1 MCCDSLLPW
10 LAVLYVNVSCVV
22 GSPKRFI
29 DSLLR
34 WRAQA
39 YNTAYATRRTED
51 ESLYFL
57 VQPRVLGVPLIS
69 LGTAI
74 GARVKFGWPRAVTG
88 FKSRPKCSVYK
99 PTAVM
104 TAPAFPDPT
113 SSASRLGLAV
123 PQFATALL
131 LMTTTTPS
139 TRSADPHS
147 DPRMTEAKQ
156 TRHEVQ
162 TQERLEAFSS
172 PLPHHYMHK
181 CETLSL
187 PRGNTMNMI
196 CHRNLIR
203 FKLRLPFTFFSLALS
218 YIPADAAAQPERVR
232 RCLFVCIYTYRP
244 ATHRH
249 LSRGTSHA
257 LASHLMSS
265 LLVCHHAS
273 KL

>member
-1 MCCDSLLPW
+1 
-10 LAVLYVNVSCVV
+10 
-22 GSPKRFI
+22 
-29 DSLLR
+29 
-34 WRAQA
+34 
-39 YNTAYATRRTED
+39 
-51 ESLYFL
+51 
-57 VQPRVLGVPLIS
+57 
-69 LGTAI
+69 
-74 GARVKFGWPRAVTG
+74 
-88 FKSRPKCSVYK
+88 
-99 PTAVM
+99 
-104 TAPAFPDPT
+104 
-113 SSASRLGLAV
+113 
-123 PQFATALL
+123 
-131 LMTTTTPS
+131 MTTTKPS

-162 TQERLEAFSS
+162 TQERLEAFRS
-172 PLPHHYMHK
+172 PLPHQYMLN

-203 FKLRLPFTFFSLALS
+203 FKFRLPFTFFSLALS
-218 YIPADAAAQPERVR
+218 YTPADAAAQPERVR
-232 RCLFVCIYTYRP
+232 RSLFVCIYTYRP

-265 LLVCHHAS
+265 LLVCHHTS

>member
-10 LAVLYVNVSCVV
+10 LQVAVLYVNVSCVV
-22 GSPKRFI
+22 GSLQRDYWI
-29 DSLLR
+29 LR

-51 ESLYFL
+51 KTLYFL
-57 VQPRVLGVPLIS
+57 VLPRVLGVPLIS

-74 GARVKFGWPRAVTG
+74 GARVKFAWPRAVTG

-99 PTAVM
+99 PTAVV

-156 TRHEVQ
+156 TRNEVQ

-172 PLPHHYMHK
+172 PLPH
-181 CETLSL
+181 
-187 PRGNTMNMI
+187 
-196 CHRNLIR
+196 
-203 FKLRLPFTFFSLALS
+203 
-218 YIPADAAAQPERVR
+218 
-232 RCLFVCIYTYRP
+232 
-244 ATHRH
+244 
-249 LSRGTSHA
+249 
-257 LASHLMSS
+257 
-265 LLVCHHAS
+265 
-273 KL
+273 

>member
-10 LAVLYVNVSCVV
+10 LAVLHVNVSCVV
-22 GSPKRFI
+22 GSLQRDYWI
-29 DSLLR
+29 LR

-51 ESLYFL
+51 KTLYFL
-57 VQPRVLGVPLIS
+57 VLPRVLGVPLIS

-99 PTAVM
+99 PTAVV

-131 LMTTTTPS
+131 VLMTTTTPS
-139 TRSADPHS
+139 TRSADSHS

-156 TRHEVQ
+156 TRH
-162 TQERLEAFSS
+162 TRSRSS
-172 PLPHHYMHK
+172 
-181 CETLSL
+181 SSGA
-187 PRGNTMNMI
+187 PRG
-196 CHRNLIR
+196 L
-203 FKLRLPFTFFSLALS
+203 
-218 YIPADAAAQPERVR
+218 
-232 RCLFVCIYTYRP
+232 
-244 ATHRH
+244 
-249 LSRGTSHA
+249 
-257 LASHLMSS
+257 
-265 LLVCHHAS
+265 
-273 KL
+273 

>member
-10 LAVLYVNVSCVV
+10 LAVLHVNVSCVV

-39 YNTAYATRRTED
+39 HNTASATRRTED

-99 PTAVM
+99 PTAVV

-131 LMTTTTPS
+131 
-139 TRSADPHS
+139 R
-147 DPRMTEAKQ
+147 E
-156 TRHEVQ
+156 
-162 TQERLEAFSS
+162 
-172 PLPHHYMHK
+172 Y
-181 CETLSL
+181 
-187 PRGNTMNMI
+187 
-196 CHRNLIR
+196 
-203 FKLRLPFTFFSLALS
+203 
-218 YIPADAAAQPERVR
+218 
-232 RCLFVCIYTYRP
+232 
-244 ATHRH
+244 
-249 LSRGTSHA
+249 
-257 LASHLMSS
+257 
-265 LLVCHHAS
+265 
-273 KL
+273 